1 MEQLGMPNE
10 KAVVLFS
17 GGFDSTLVLADL
29 VKHASDTDTIYAVTI
44 EHNITGTQKLR
55 REYESQLLILRE
67 LRKQFP
73 KVRIEHERISIESNW
88 TVGDATNSKGLA
100 QPIFWM
106 CNLIPFLENN
116 DNVYFG
122 YNLNDQARV
131 HIDHIKELFKVA
143 CKFQSDKHIEPK
155 FPISY
160 LDKTEVLRSL
170 MGDYPYL
177 IDHCITCESMTYD
190 GTNVCGDCVPCTHLK
205 QALFNISLEPND
217 YGKKAKEMLKERFH
231 CTVDVHYDW
240 EDDAVKYIEPVYP
253 DTECKYVD
261 GKKYSDEASNDCAIE
276 VCAIEDDEYASM

>member
-29 VKHASDTDTIYAVTI
+29 VKHANNTDIIYAVTI

-73 KVRIEHERISIESNW
+73 KVRIEHERISVESNW
-88 TVGDATNSKGLA
+88 TVGDATNSRGLA

-116 DNVYFG
+116 DSVYFG

-131 HIDHIKELFKVA
+131 HIDHIKELFVFYHFFHSSQSYFCIY
-143 CKFQSDKHIEPK
+143 CKR
-155 FPISY
+155 
-160 LDKTEVLRSL
+160 T
-170 MGDYPYL
+170 
-177 IDHCITCESMTYD
+177 
-190 GTNVCGDCVPCTHLK
+190 
-205 QALFNISLEPND
+205 
-217 YGKKAKEMLKERFH
+217 AKM
-231 CTVDVHYDW
+231 
-240 EDDAVKYIEPVYP
+240 A
-253 DTECKYVD
+253 
-261 GKKYSDEASNDCAIE
+261 N
-276 VCAIEDDEYASM
+276 